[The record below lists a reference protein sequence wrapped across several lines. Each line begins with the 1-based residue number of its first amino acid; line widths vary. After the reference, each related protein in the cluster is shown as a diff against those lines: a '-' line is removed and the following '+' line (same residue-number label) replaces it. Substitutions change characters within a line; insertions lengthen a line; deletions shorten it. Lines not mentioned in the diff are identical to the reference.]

1 MLLLKSML
9 QLLDCV
15 HLPPLLVVRS
25 VFSWAAPSE
34 RVNVYLM
41 SSVFICCCCFV
52 IVGFEILKTLGQ
64 FDVWGSSVWW
74 CIWLGV
80 FFTISLWST
89 DLLLSV
95 VSLFDILRRNIA
107 AVALSRLLLLLR
119 RSGEARWRANALN
132 AFIARCSDNYAK
144 VLSIHCISYIRF
156 LLPLLLFSFTFFVFP
171 SSIRLHSVPHPTSD
185 SATLFYI
192 KCLFE
197 VLRQQGNNNVWY
209 VVRSSSYTFWMLSI
223 DVVLC
228 CDELEDADDGDG
240 GSRSMLMM
248 PPLAALTNCELQLRK
263 Y

>member
-15 HLPPLLVVRS
+15 HLPPLLVVVS
-25 VFSWAAPSE
+25 VFFSWAAPSE

-41 SSVFICCCCFV
+41 SSVFICCCCCCWCCSV

-89 DLLLSV
+89 NLLLSV
-95 VSLFDILRRNIA
+95 ISLFDILRRNIA

-144 VLSIHCISYIRF
+144 VLSIHCISYTTIYVFSCRCYCFRLRF
-156 LLPLLLFSFTFFVFP
+156 LVFLVLFACILFLILRLILLLFLISNVY
-171 SSIRLHSVPHPTSD
+171 SKYYD
-185 SATLFYI
+185 SRAITTYGMLFGVAATLS
-192 KCLFE
+192 
-197 VLRQQGNNNVWY
+197 G
-209 VVRSSSYTFWMLSI
+209 
-223 DVVLC
+223 C
-228 CDELEDADDGDG
+228 C
-240 GSRSMLMM
+240 
-248 PPLAALTNCELQLRK
+248 P
-263 Y
+263 

>member
-1 MLLLKSML
+1 
-9 QLLDCV
+9 
-15 HLPPLLVVRS
+15 
-25 VFSWAAPSE
+25 
-34 RVNVYLM
+34 M
-41 SSVFICCCCFV
+41 SSVFICCCCWCCFV

-80 FFTISLWST
+80 FFTISLRST
-89 DLLLSV
+89 NLLLSV
-95 VSLFDILRRNIA
+95 ISLFDILRRNIA

-144 VLSIHCISYIRF
+144 VLSIHCISYTTIYFFSCRCYCFRF
-156 LLPLLLFSFTFFVFP
+156 FGFP

-228 CDELEDADDGDG
+228 CDEHEDADDGDG

>member
-1 MLLLKSML
+1 
-9 QLLDCV
+9 
-15 HLPPLLVVRS
+15 
-25 VFSWAAPSE
+25 
-34 RVNVYLM
+34 M
-41 SSVFICCCCFV
+41 SSVFVCCCCWCCFV

-89 DLLLSV
+89 NLLLSV

-144 VLSIHCISYIRF
+144 VLSIHCISYTTIYVFSCRCYCFRLRF
-156 LLPLLLFSFTFFVFP
+156 LVFLVLFACILFLILRLILLLV
-171 SSIRLHSVPHPTSD
+171 
-185 SATLFYI
+185 FYI

-223 DVVLC
+223 DVVLWRAWGC
-228 CDELEDADDGDG
+228 GWWWWWFSFHADD
-240 GSRSMLMM
+240 
-248 PPLAALTNCELQLRK
+248 AAARRFN
-263 Y
+263 

>member
-1 MLLLKSML
+1 MVFDVVAEVDASASWLCPSSSVAGC
-9 QLLDCV
+9 CV
-15 HLPPLLVVRS
+15 C
-25 VFSWAAPSE
+25 FFFWAAPSE

-80 FFTISLWST
+80 FFTISLRST
-89 DLLLSV
+89 NLLLSV

-144 VLSIHCISYIRF
+144 VLSIHCISYTTIYVFSCRCYCFRLRF
-156 LLPLLLFSFTFFVFP
+156 FGFP

-185 SATLFYI
+185 SATLFFISNVYSKYYDSRAI
-192 KCLFE
+192 TTYGMLFG
-197 VLRQQGNNNVWY
+197 VAA
-209 VVRSSSYTFWMLSI
+209 TLSG
-223 DVVLC
+223 C
-228 CDELEDADDGDG
+228 C
-240 GSRSMLMM
+240 
-248 PPLAALTNCELQLRK
+248 P
-263 Y
+263 